1 MVPKW
6 NGKWCTIANRE
17 PETELNIG
25 GIDREGNGDNVKN
38 KQIKNLLRYAE
49 WQAGPNM
56 QDSWHNIN
64 LKATSLLEHTGT
76 NYKTKLRWG
85 QNLKNIKLK
94 RKTNETKGCKAED
107 KEHDTK
113 SWQTK
118 KK

>member
-94 RKTNETKGCKAED
+94 RKTNETNGCKADD

-113 SWQTK
+113 SWQNK

>member
-6 NGKWCTIANRE
+6 NGKWRTIANRE

-38 KQIKNLLRYAE
+38 KQIKDLLRYAV

-56 QDSWHNIN
+56 QDFWHNIN

-76 NYKTKLRWG
+76 NYKNKTSLG
-85 QNLKNIKLK
+85 PELKKHQTQKENQWDK
-94 RKTNETKGCKAED
+94 RMQSRRQRTQHEELAK
-107 KEHDTK
+107 
-113 SWQTK
+113 
-118 KK
+118 